1 MEYYFTRNLFVGF
14 YMNKFIKGGFF
25 ANRKTQIMTGVGI
38 ISALAA
44 YLVGDSD
51 LFALI
56 QALVAVG
63 GIYMLHK
70 SKQNK
75 GK

>member
-1 MEYYFTRNLFVGF
+1 MS
-14 YMNKFIKGGFF
+14 KFLKGGFF
-25 ANRKTQIMTGVGI
+25 VNRKTQIMTGVGI
-38 ISALAA
+38 ISAVAA

-51 LFALI
+51 LFAMI
-56 QALVAVG
+56 QALIAVG
-63 GIYMLHK
+63 GVYMLHK